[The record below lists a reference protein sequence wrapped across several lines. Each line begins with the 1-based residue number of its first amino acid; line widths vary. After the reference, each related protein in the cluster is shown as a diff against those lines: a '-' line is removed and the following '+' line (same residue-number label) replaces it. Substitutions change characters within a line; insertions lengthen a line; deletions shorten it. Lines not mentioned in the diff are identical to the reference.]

1 VLSVLCH
8 IWAEARAIGV
18 DIKPLSS
25 MVRWELEVTAGLVL
39 ACQHDASRGVSD
51 IAFVSD
57 LSTKGYVLLEG
68 GFDTHDLIPVM

>member
-1 VLSVLCH
+1 
-8 IWAEARAIGV
+8 
-18 DIKPLSS
+18 

-39 ACQHDASRGVSD
+39 ACQHDASRGVSA